1 MRTLTT
7 KTTIKQMKTAITQ
20 VSVPSSKLGSFLLY
34 FLEMQIP
41 MGLGALICYLV
52 VRLISAS
59 SNYAAIYH
67 PGTYLYTAG
76 DVLFLTAPV
85 VGWIICRG
93 QGWRHGLELAVAMI
107 APVAAIVVLS
117 QLVTYVNLVWLVIA
131 GYPAMSLGMLVYML
145 YRREHFTAWPVLF

>member
-1 MRTLTT
+1 MQNLAT
-7 KTTIKQMKTAITQ
+7 KTTVDEIKTAIAQ
-20 VSVPSSKLGSFLLY
+20 VSALSSNVGCFLLH

-52 VRLISAS
+52 VHLISAS

-67 PGTYLYTAG
+67 PGNYLYTAG

-85 VGWIICRG
+85 VAWMICRG
-93 QGWRHGLELAVAMI
+93 HGWRVSLEMGVTMLTPVSVIMVIGQLAAYDY
-107 APVAAIVVLS
+107 LLW
-117 QLVTYVNLVWLVIA
+117 LVTA

-145 YRREHFTAWPVLF
+145 YRREHFTARPLLF